1 MGFITDI
8 TNATPTTGTFY
19 GGQPS
24 GMDNDG
30 GSIMG
35 PIWGGEVFATT
46 PYVNA
51 VAFRAAD
58 DIITVVSGV
67 HNAVSNAAGTWNF
80 AGGSGVIVKATTYL
94 GGVANNAAVFGA
106 SDSANGDSI
115 HQSVVLRNRL
125 YKTAVRAGNWNEYTG
140 AWSSAPTVAD
150 TGGYDIAAGL
160 DNSPTLKA
168 SGTDHAANP
177 SSAIPGELTQHQG
190 VLGDPT
196 NLDYKPRYLW

>member
-8 TNATPTTGTFY
+8 TAATPTTGTFFD
-19 GGQPS
+19 GQPS

-30 GSIMG
+30 GAIMG
-35 PIWGGEVFATT
+35 PIWGGEVFTTT

-51 VAFRAAD
+51 VAFAPAD

-67 HNAVSNAAGTWNF
+67 HNQVVNAAGTWNF

-94 GGVANNAAVFGA
+94 GGAANNAALFGS

-115 HQSVVLRNRL
+115 HQAGTLRVRL
-125 YKTAVRAGNWNEYTG
+125 YKTAVRAGDWNPYSG
-140 AWSSAPTVAD
+140 WSSAPSVVES
-150 TGGYDIAAGL
+150 GGYNVSAGI
-160 DNSPTLKA
+160 DNSATLKA

-177 SSAIPGELTQHQG
+177 SSAIPGALQYD
-190 VLGDPT
+190 LGQVPVQT
-196 NLDYKPRYLW
+196 GYQPRYLW

>member
-19 GGQPS
+19 NGQPS

-35 PIWGGEVFATT
+35 PIWGGEVFTET

-51 VAFRAAD
+51 VAFGPAD
-58 DIITVVSGV
+58 TPITVVSGV
-67 HNAVSNAAGTWNF
+67 GNAVINSAGTWNF
-80 AGGSGVIVKATTYL
+80 AGGSGVIVKATRYL
-94 GGVANNAAVFGA
+94 GGVANDSAVFGA

-115 HQSVVLRNRL
+115 HQSAVVRNRL
-125 YKTAVRAGNWNEYTG
+125 YKTAVRAGDWNSYTG
-140 AWSSAPTVAD
+140 SWSSAPTVAN
-150 TGGYDIAAGL
+150 TGGYDIAGGV
-160 DNSPTLKA
+160 DNAPTLKA

-177 SSAIPGELTQHQG
+177 SSSEPGELQYD
-190 VLGDPT
+190 LGQIPVQT
-196 NLDYKPRYLW
+196 GYQPRYLW